1 MYLAALVDMVKSYD
15 RKIQK
20 FIGYYGVASGCG
32 LVDLMN
38 PIYQLY
44 PEELVNAQPGDF

>member
-1 MYLAALVDMVKSYD
+1 MYLAPVDMEKSYD

-20 FIGYYGVASGCG
+20 FIGYYGAAPGCG

-38 PIYQLY
+38 PIYQLC
-44 PEELVNAQPGDF
+44 PEELVNGQPGDF